1 MFPGL
6 LLASWDYFD
15 ASVPVTQAE
24 YRLVVS
30 DLFFEDVAQETQCS
44 QP

>member
-6 LLASWDYFD
+6 LVASWDYVN
-15 ASVPVTQAE
+15 ASVPGTQAE

-30 DLFFEDVAQETQCS
+30 DLFFEDVAQETKCS